1 MGVPVSVEPFTEP
14 ESDRGVS
21 PAWID
26 RLLAAPFVKPVIGA
40 ALFVVLWADAAR
52 EGLWDLPSPFEAGS
66 FGTIAPFGGYVVA
79 LAAGVSLGALVRR
92 HQRVTPADA
101 LPRLPVFL
109 RFDHRR
115 VVVIGGGAVAASKIP
130 ALLAAGADVTVIA
143 PSISGDID
151 RSRVRT
157 LERAF
162 TASDLDGAWFA
173 TAAATPDVN
182 REVREAAE
190 DRGIFVNAVDDPGN
204 ATAYLGGTIA
214 RGGVTVAI
222 STHGEAPALAGLLR
236 EAFDELVPADIGT
249 WAKRAGELRRRQR
262 AEGVPMAA
270 RRPQLLDALNR
281 LYDGRER
288 TAATQPSFATAA
300 TFAQAPADRS
310 EGR

>member
-1 MGVPVSVEPFTEP
+1 MGVPISVEPFTEP
-14 ESDRGVS
+14 ESDRGFS

-26 RLLAAPFVKPVIGA
+26 RLLAAPFVKPAIGA

-52 EGLWDLPSPFEAGS
+52 EGLWDLPSPFEAMG
-66 FGTIAPFGGYVVA
+66 AFGGYVVA

-92 HQRVTPADA
+92 RQDVDHADP

-115 VVVIGGGAVAASKIP
+115 VVVVGGGPVAASKIP

-143 PSISGDID
+143 PSISADID
-151 RSRVRT
+151 RARVRT
-157 LERAF
+157 LEREF

-173 TAAATPDVN
+173 TAAATPEVN

-190 DRGIFVNAVDDPGN
+190 GRGIFVNAVDDPGN

-222 STHGEAPALAGLLR
+222 STNGDAPALAGLLR

-249 WAKRAGELRRRQR
+249 WAERAGQLRRQQR
-262 AEGVPMAA
+262 ADGVPMAA
-270 RRPQLLDALNR
+270 RRPLLLDALNR

-288 TAATQPSFATAA
+288 TAAKQ
-300 TFAQAPADRS
+300 
-310 EGR
+310 